1 MVILFFLQPTRS
13 RNYEN
18 FRNICSCELFFHVRD
33 KYQPAFIGHDQG
45 VSTGASYVYILI
57 FTTCG
62 EKDHCWLSQ
71 TTMALR
77 SKSSVRTIQN
87 HLNELVKTEYI
98 SIRKDEHGRNIYTLL
113 LSDRLL
119 ALLRKLGIPTHD
131 SRITAEEPHE
141 NFSHDIR
148 VNKKQDITP
157 LSPLPSPAAISPLQ
171 TSRRTGFPSSAPT
184 TQRVQG
190 RGDFSSLSRTN
201 ATPHAP
207 RVLHRP
213 AVSHEFEQLWAAW
226 PQTATWAMP
235 HNRQL
240 ALRVY
245 RRMERAGQLPPIE
258 VLLATVELYK
268 RTDSRWLNGYPPELS
283 SWLHSRQFEKAPLV
297 RPKKTAFGKF
307 VPAEP
312 VLSPEE
318 RRQAEV
324 YRARI
329 EELQKR
335 FNQPTVSASPTPSQ
349 DADALIAL
357 WPEPERQRVPV
368 TTYLNYLSGKGK
380 RLDLTRLFSL
390 ARDYLSGTSS
400 PMSLVGWLRGQ
411 QGGAYAVL

>member
-1 MVILFFLQPTRS
+1 MRIFETFAPVS
-13 RNYEN
+13 
-18 FRNICSCELFFHVRD
+18 LFFHVRD
-33 KYQPAFIGHDQG
+33 KYQPVFIGHDQG

-87 HLNELVKTEYI
+87 YLNELVKADYI

-190 RGDFSSLSRTN
+190 RGDFSSLSRTG
-201 ATPHAP
+201 AP
-207 RVLHRP
+207 QTTHVLHRP
-213 AVSHEFEQLWAAW
+213 TEHEFEKLWAAW
-226 PQTATWAMP
+226 PQSASWAMP

-245 RRMERAGQLPPIE
+245 RRMRRARQLPPIE
-258 VLLATVELYK
+258 KLLGIVEQYK
-268 RTDSRWLNGYPPELS
+268 LTDSRWLNGYPPELS
-283 SWLHSRQFEKAPLV
+283 NWLYTRQFEKAPLMR
-297 RPKKTAFGKF
+297 RPKKTFFGKL

-312 VLSPEE
+312 VLTPEE

-324 YRARI
+324 YRTRI

-335 FNQPTVSASPTPSQ
+335 FNQPTVSTSPTPSQ

-368 TTYLNYLSGKGK
+368 TTYLNYLSGKGQK
-380 RLDLTRLFSL
+380 PDLARLVSL
-390 ARDYLSGTSS
+390 AHDYLSETSS
-400 PMSLVGWLRGQ
+400 PMSLVGWLRSCQ
-411 QGGAYAVL
+411 ACAV

>member
-1 MVILFFLQPTRS
+1 MRIFETFAPVS
-13 RNYEN
+13 
-18 FRNICSCELFFHVRD
+18 LFFHVRD

-87 HLNELVKTEYI
+87 YLNELVKTDYI
-98 SIRKDEHGRNIYTLL
+98 SIRKDEHGRNIYSLL
-113 LSDRLL
+113 LSDRLI
-119 ALLRKLGIPTHD
+119 ALLGKLGIPTHD
-131 SRITAEEPHE
+131 MQTSSNASARGAHE
-141 NFSHDIR
+141 KFSHDIR

-157 LSPLPSPAAISPLQ
+157 LSPLPVQEVSPSP
-171 TSRRTGFPSSAPT
+171 SCRNRTGHPESAPLP
-184 TQRVQG
+184 QRVSR

-213 AVSHEFEQLWAAW
+213 AVSHEFEQLWLAW
-226 PQTATWAMP
+226 PQTATWDMP
-235 HNRQL
+235 RNKRL

-258 VLLATVELYK
+258 NLLATVELYK

-283 SWLHSRQFEKAPLV
+283 NWLHSRQFEKAPLMR
-297 RPKKTAFGKF
+297 RPKKTFFGKL

-312 VLSPEE
+312 VLTPEE

-368 TTYLNYLSGKGK
+368 TTYLNYLSGKGQK
-380 RLDLTRLFSL
+380 PDLARLVSL

-400 PMSLVGWLRGQ
+400 PMSLVGWLRSCQ
-411 QGGAYAVL
+411 ACAV

>member
-1 MVILFFLQPTRS
+1 MRISRTFVPTS
-13 RNYEN
+13 
-18 FRNICSCELFFHVRD
+18 LFFHVRD

-57 FTTCG
+57 FTACG

-71 TTMALR
+71 TMMALR

-87 HLNELVKTEYI
+87 YLNELVKTDYI
-98 SIRKDEHGRNIYTLL
+98 SIQKDEHGRNIYTLL
-113 LSDRLL
+113 LSDRLI

-131 SRITAEEPHE
+131 PRITAEEPYE
-141 NFSHDIR
+141 KFSHDIR

-157 LSPLPSPAAISPLQ
+157 LFPLPVREVSSSPSC
-171 TSRRTGFPSSAPT
+171 RNRTGHPGSAPLP
-184 TQRVQG
+184 QRVSR

-213 AVSHEFEQLWAAW
+213 AVSHEFEQLWLAW
-226 PQTATWAMP
+226 PQTATWDMP
-235 HNRQL
+235 RNRQL
-240 ALRVY
+240 ALRVF

-258 VLLATVELYK
+258 NLLATVELYK

-283 SWLHSRQFEKAPLV
+283 NWLHSRQFEKAPLV
-297 RPKKTAFGKF
+297 RPQKTAFGKF

-312 VLSPEE
+312 VLTPEE

-335 FNQPTVSASPTPSQ
+335 FNQPTLSTSPTPSH

-368 TTYLNYLSGKGK
+368 TTYLNYLSGKGQK
-380 RLDLTRLFSL
+380 PDLARLVSL

-400 PMSLVGWLRGQ
+400 PMSLVGWLRSCQ
-411 QGGAYAVL
+411 ACAV

>member
-1 MVILFFLQPTRS
+1 MRIFETFAPVS
-13 RNYEN
+13 
-18 FRNICSCELFFHVRD
+18 LFFHVRD

-57 FTTCG
+57 FTACG

-87 HLNELVKTEYI
+87 YLNELVKADYI

-113 LSDRLL
+113 LSDRLI
-119 ALLRKLGIPTHD
+119 ALLGKLGIPTHD
-131 SRITAEEPHE
+131 PRITAKEPHE
-141 NFSHDIR
+141 KFSHDIR
-148 VNKKQDITP
+148 VNKKQDSTP
-157 LSPLPSPAAISPLQ
+157 LSPLPSPAAIFPLQ
-171 TSRRTGFPSSAPT
+171 SSRRTGFPSSAPT

-190 RGDFSSLSRTN
+190 RGDFSSLPRTN

-213 AVSHEFEQLWAAW
+213 AVSHEFEQLWLAW
-226 PQTATWAMP
+226 PQTATWDMP
-235 HNRQL
+235 RNKRL

-258 VLLATVELYK
+258 NLLATVELYK

-283 SWLHSRQFEKAPLV
+283 NWLHSRQFEKAPLMR
-297 RPKKTAFGKF
+297 RPKKTFFGKL

-312 VLSPEE
+312 VLTPEE

-335 FNQPTVSASPTPSQ
+335 FNQPTISASPTPSH

-380 RLDLTRLFSL
+380 RLDLARLVSL
-390 ARDYLSGTSS
+390 AHDYLSETSS
-400 PMSLVGWLRGQ
+400 PMSLVGWLRSCQ
-411 QGGAYAVL
+411 ACAV

>member
-1 MVILFFLQPTRS
+1 MRTFSPTS
-13 RNYEN
+13 
-18 FRNICSCELFFHVRD
+18 LFFHVRD
-33 KYQPAFIGHDQG
+33 KYQPRFIKHDELISIG
-45 VSTGASYVYILI
+45 SSYLYGII
-57 FTTCG
+57 FEFCG
-62 EKDHCWLSQ
+62 DKDHCYPSQ
-71 TTMALR
+71 TTLALLC
-77 SKSSVRTIQN
+77 KSSTRTVQN
-87 HLNELVKTEYI
+87 YTAQLVKAEYI
-98 SIRKDEHGRNIYTLL
+98 AVKKDEKTGRNIYYLL
-113 LSDRLL
+113 LSPRLL
-119 ALLRKLGIPTHD
+119 ALLRKLGIPTHETQI
-131 SRITAEEPHE
+131 SGTAAKNEGLQEAHE
-141 NFSHDIR
+141 NFSPYIR
-148 VNKKQDITP
+148 DQRDQDTP
-157 LSPLPSPAAISPLQ
+157 LSPLPKPAAPSP
-171 TSRRTGFPSSAPT
+171 SCHSRTGFPSSAPT

>member
-1 MVILFFLQPTRS
+1 MRIFETFAPVS
-13 RNYEN
+13 
-18 FRNICSCELFFHVRD
+18 LFFHVRD

-87 HLNELVKTEYI
+87 YLNELVKTDYI
-98 SIRKDEHGRNIYTLL
+98 SIRKDEHGRNIYSLL
-113 LSDRLL
+113 LSDRLI
-119 ALLRKLGIPTHD
+119 ALLGKLGIPTHD
-131 SRITAEEPHE
+131 MQTSSNASARGAHE
-141 NFSHDIR
+141 KFSHDIR
-148 VNKKQDITP
+148 VNKKQEITP
-157 LSPLPSPAAISPLQ
+157 LSPLPVQEVSPSP
-171 TSRRTGFPSSAPT
+171 SCRNRTGHPESAPLP
-184 TQRVQG
+184 QRVSR

-213 AVSHEFEQLWAAW
+213 AVSHEFEQLWLAW

-235 HNRQL
+235 RNKRL

-245 RRMERAGQLPPIE
+245 RRMERAGQLPSIE
-258 VLLATVELYK
+258 NLLATVELYK

-283 SWLHSRQFEKAPLV
+283 NWLHSRQFEKAPLMR
-297 RPKKTAFGKF
+297 RPKKTFFGKL

-312 VLSPEE
+312 VLTPEE

-368 TTYLNYLSGKGK
+368 TTYLNYLSGKGQK
-380 RLDLTRLFSL
+380 PDLARLVSL

-400 PMSLVGWLRGQ
+400 PMSLVGWLRSCQ
-411 QGGAYAVL
+411 ACAV

>member
-1 MVILFFLQPTRS
+1 MRIFETFAPVS
-13 RNYEN
+13 
-18 FRNICSCELFFHVRD
+18 LFFHVRD

-57 FTTCG
+57 FTACG

-87 HLNELVKTEYI
+87 YLNELVKADYI

-113 LSDRLL
+113 LSDRLI
-119 ALLRKLGIPTHD
+119 ALLRKLGIPTHETQI
-131 SRITAEEPHE
+131 SGTSSKSEGSQEAHE
-141 NFSHDIR
+141 NFSPYIR
-148 VNKKQDITP
+148 DQRDQDPP

-171 TSRRTGFPSSAPT
+171 SSRRTGFPSSAPT

-213 AVSHEFEQLWAAW
+213 AVSHEFEQLWLAW
-226 PQTATWAMP
+226 PQTATWDMP
-235 HNRQL
+235 RNKRL
-240 ALRVY
+240 ALRVF

-258 VLLATVELYK
+258 ELLATVELYK

-283 SWLHSRQFEKAPLV
+283 NWLHSRQFEKAPLV
-297 RPKKTAFGKF
+297 RPQKTAFGKF

-312 VLSPEE
+312 VLTPEE

-335 FNQPTVSASPTPSQ
+335 FNQPTLSASPTPSQ

-368 TTYLNYLSGKGK
+368 TTYLNYLSGKGQK
-380 RLDLTRLFSL
+380 PDLARLVSL
-390 ARDYLSGTSS
+390 ARDYLSETSS
-400 PMSLVGWLRGQ
+400 PMSLVVWLRSCQ
-411 QGGAYAVL
+411 ACAV

>member
-1 MVILFFLQPTRS
+1 MRIFETFAPVS
-13 RNYEN
+13 
-18 FRNICSCELFFHVRD
+18 LFFHVRD

-57 FTTCG
+57 FTACG

-87 HLNELVKTEYI
+87 YLNELVKADYI

-113 LSDRLL
+113 LSDRLI
-119 ALLRKLGIPTHD
+119 ALLRKLGIPTHETQI
-131 SRITAEEPHE
+131 SGTSSKSEGSQEAHE
-141 NFSHDIR
+141 NFSPYIR
-148 VNKKQDITP
+148 DQRDQDPP

-171 TSRRTGFPSSAPT
+171 SSRRTGFPSSAPT

-213 AVSHEFEQLWAAW
+213 AVSHEFEQLWLAW
-226 PQTATWAMP
+226 PQTATWDMP
-235 HNRQL
+235 RNKRL
-240 ALRVY
+240 ALRVF

-258 VLLATVELYK
+258 ELLATVELYK

-283 SWLHSRQFEKAPLV
+283 NWLHSRQFEKAPLV

-312 VLSPEE
+312 VLTPEE
-318 RRQAEV
+318 RQQAEL

-335 FNQPTVSASPTPSQ
+335 FNQPTVSTSPTPSQ

-368 TTYLNYLSGKGK
+368 TTYLNYLSGKGQK
-380 RLDLTRLFSL
+380 PDLARLVSL
-390 ARDYLSGTSS
+390 ARDYLSETSS
-400 PMSLVGWLRGQ
+400 PMSLVGWLRSCQ
-411 QGGAYAVL
+411 ACAV

>member
-1 MVILFFLQPTRS
+1 MRFFETLVPVS
-13 RNYEN
+13 
-18 FRNICSCELFFHVRD
+18 LFFHVRD

-57 FTTCG
+57 FTACG

-87 HLNELVKTEYI
+87 YLNELVKTDYI

-113 LSDRLL
+113 LSDRLI

-131 SRITAEEPHE
+131 PRITAEEPHE
-141 NFSHDIR
+141 KFSHDIR
-148 VNKKQDITP
+148 VNKKQDTTP

-171 TSRRTGFPSSAPT
+171 SSRRAGFPSSAPT

-213 AVSHEFEQLWAAW
+213 AVSHEFEQLWLAW
-226 PQTATWAMP
+226 PQNATWDMP
-235 HNRQL
+235 RNKRL
-240 ALRVY
+240 ALRVF
-245 RRMERAGQLPPIE
+245 RRMERAGQLPHIGK
-258 VLLATVELYK
+258 LLAIVELYK

-283 SWLHSRQFEKAPLV
+283 NWLYTRQFEKAPLV

-312 VLSPEE
+312 VLTPEE

-329 EELQKR
+329 KELQKR

-368 TTYLNYLSGKGK
+368 TTYLNYLSEKGK
-380 RLDLTRLFSL
+380 RLDLVRLVSL

-400 PMSLVGWLRGQ
+400 PMSLVGWLRSCQ
-411 QGGAYAVL
+411 ACAV

>member
-1 MVILFFLQPTRS
+1 MRIFETFAPVS
-13 RNYEN
+13 
-18 FRNICSCELFFHVRD
+18 LFFHVRD

-57 FTTCG
+57 FTACG

-87 HLNELVKTEYI
+87 YLNELVKADYI

-113 LSDRLL
+113 LSDRLI
-119 ALLRKLGIPTHD
+119 ALLRKLGIPTHETQI
-131 SRITAEEPHE
+131 SGTSSKSEGSQEAHE
-141 NFSHDIR
+141 NFSPYIR
-148 VNKKQDITP
+148 DQRDQDPP

-171 TSRRTGFPSSAPT
+171 SSRRTGFPSSAPT

-213 AVSHEFEQLWAAW
+213 AVSHEFEQLWLAW
-226 PQTATWAMP
+226 PQTATWDMP
-235 HNRQL
+235 RNKRL
-240 ALRVY
+240 ALRVF

-258 VLLATVELYK
+258 ELLATVELYK

-283 SWLHSRQFEKAPLV
+283 NWLHSRQFEKAPLV
-297 RPKKTAFGKF
+297 CPQKTAFGKF

-312 VLSPEE
+312 VLTPEE

-335 FNQPTVSASPTPSQ
+335 FNQPTLSASPTPSQ

-368 TTYLNYLSGKGK
+368 TTYLNYLSGKGQK
-380 RLDLTRLFSL
+380 PDLARLVSL
-390 ARDYLSGTSS
+390 ARDYLSETSS
-400 PMSLVGWLRGQ
+400 PMSLVGWLRSCQ
-411 QGGAYAVL
+411 ACAV